1 MNPNQGMRQETTDY
15 RACPECGQNKVPFK
29 KGVCV
34 CGKQVGSVQYVKSPE
49 TFARTN
55 YDGIPV

>member
-1 MNPNQGMRQETTDY
+1 MIQETTDY
-15 RACPECGQNKVPFK
+15 RACPECEQNKIPFK

-34 CGKQVGSVQYVKSPE
+34 CGKQLGQIQYVKSPE